1 MVKQFMM
8 MLVIVASSIIT
19 YSQPALL
26 YQARFSAILT
36 RHKTIQAIGIVV
48 VTTRSFVIGNKETK
62 ISGDVIGYGH
72 SPIGYYV
79 RGRAA
84 HGDVLIVI
92 YSEMVLL
99 EYRDQDRREMVKY
112 VLAGP
117 PGRKQGQLYNP
128 RLWRRGFHSNP

>member
-1 MVKQFMM
+1 MVKRFMM
-8 MLVIVASSIIT
+8 MLVIVTSSIIT

-36 RHKTIQAIGIVV
+36 HHKVIQASGIVV
-48 VTTRSFVIGNKETK
+48 VTTQSFVIGNKETK
-62 ISGDVIGYGH
+62 ISGEVIGYGR

-79 RGRAA
+79 RGRAV

-92 YSEMVLL
+92 YTEMVVL
-99 EYRDQDRREMVKY
+99 EYRGQDRREMNRY

-128 RLWRRGFHSNP
+128 RLWRRGSHSSL